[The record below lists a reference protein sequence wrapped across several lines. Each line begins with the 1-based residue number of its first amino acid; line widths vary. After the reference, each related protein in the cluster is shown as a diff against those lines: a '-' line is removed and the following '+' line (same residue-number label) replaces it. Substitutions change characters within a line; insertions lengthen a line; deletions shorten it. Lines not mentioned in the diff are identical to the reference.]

1 MSKNYDF
8 AGWATRN
15 NIRCSDGR
23 TIRRDAFKDN
33 DGQTVPLVWNHNH
46 NDPFNVLGHA
56 LLKNRP
62 EGVYAYCTLNDSA
75 QGKNARE
82 LVEHGD
88 VESLSIYA
96 NNLRQ
101 NGGDVMHGKIR
112 EVSLVLAGANP
123 GAYIDS
129 VIVHSDDDDSD
140 DSEAIIYS
148 GSDLELSHAD
158 TKKKA
163 EDEEETGSDDNT
175 ENKEAKMAKDK
186 QQPNTNG
193 SGNEET
199 VEEVFNTLTDKQKQV
214 VYALIGMAIEDAKNG
229 NLDDEEESE
238 PEDEEDMKHNVF
250 DGDYGSD
257 VISHAEQMDIIA
269 DGKRYGS
276 LRDSALAHGIDNIDY
291 LFPDAQSLEN
301 APSFVKR
308 PDEWVTDFM
317 NSTHHTPF
325 SRIKSIYANI
335 TEDEA
340 RARGYI
346 KGHQKKDEVFA
357 LLRRTTT
364 PTTIYKKQK
373 LDRDD
378 IVDITDF
385 DVVSWLKTEMRQML
399 DEEIARACLLGDG
412 RKASDEDKI
421 SELNIRPIFRDN
433 SFYTIKMNIAYNE
446 EKTTADDL
454 AKAFIRAA
462 VTARSKYRGSGN
474 PTLYTSEEM
483 LTSCLLLE
491 DKMGRVIYDSQE
503 KLANAMRVSKILTVP
518 AISTTVKESEIAV
531 LKLFGIIVNPSDYN
545 IGADKGGAVNMFD
558 DFDIDYNQ
566 QKYLIETR
574 CSGALTIPFSAI
586 TIAGVY
592 SKGEAAKDDP
602 VTPEVGEDAGNDDW
616 RTSGNIGGNIG
627 DGPAIKP

>member
-8 AGWATRN
+8 SGWATRN

-88 VESLSIYA
+88 VDSLSIYA

-129 VIVHSDDDDSD
+129 VIVHGDDSD
-140 DSEAIIYS
+140 DKDDLEAIIYS

-158 TKKKA
+158 TNKNA
-163 EDEEETGSDDNT
+163 EDDKENGSDDNT
-175 ENKEAKMAKDK
+175 ENKETKMAKN

-199 VEEVFNTLTDKQKQV
+199 VEDVFNTLTDKQKQV

-229 NLDDEEESE
+229 DLDDKEKSE

-250 DGDYGSD
+250 DIDNQADD

-276 LRDSALAHGIDNIDY
+276 LRDSALAHGIDNINY
-291 LFPDAQSLEN
+291 LFPDAKTIEN

-308 PDEWVTDFM
+308 QDEWVSDFM
-317 NSTHHTPF
+317 NNTHHTPF

-335 TEDEA
+335 TEDDA

-346 KGHQKKDEVFA
+346 KGKLKKEEVFA
-357 LLRRTTT
+357 LLRRTTN

-378 IVDITDF
+378 IVDITGF
-385 DVVSWLKTEMRQML
+385 DVVAWLKTEMRQML
-399 DEEIARACLLGDG
+399 NEEIARACLIGDG
-412 RKASDEDKI
+412 RLASSEDKI
-421 SELNIRPIFRDN
+421 SETNIRPIATD
-433 SFYTIKMNIAYNE
+433 SEFYTIKAGVNYNQSATQDDIA
-446 EKTTADDL
+446 KQ
-454 AKAFIRAA
+454 FIRSALM
-462 VTARSKYRGSGN
+462 ARKYYKGSGN
-474 PTLYTSEEM
+474 PTLYTTEDM
-483 LTSCLLLE
+483 LTACLLLE
-491 DKMGRVIYDSQE
+491 DKMGRVIYDSVD
-503 KLANAMRVSKILTVP
+503 KLATTMRVSKIVTVP
-518 AISTTVKESEIAV
+518 SIENEVKTSGDV
-531 LKLFGIIVNPSDYN
+531 QSSLYGIIVNPIDYN
-545 IGADKGGAVNMFD
+545 IGADSGGAVNMFD

-574 CSGALTIPFSAI
+574 CSGALVNPFSAI
-586 TIAGVY
+586 AVWGSTDTVTDSNNPTEPTAEVTSPFSGGVLQQ
-592 SKGEAAKDDP
+592 STAESLLA
-602 VTPEVGEDAGNDDW
+602 
-616 RTSGNIGGNIG
+616 
-627 DGPAIKP
+627 

>member
-8 AGWATRN
+8 SGWATRN

-88 VESLSIYA
+88 VDSLSIYA

-101 NGGDVMHGKIR
+101 NGRDVMHGKIR

-129 VIVHSDDDDSD
+129 VIVHSDGDDSD

-158 TKKKA
+158 TKKNA

-175 ENKEAKMAKDK
+175 ENKETKMTTN

-193 SGNEET
+193 GGNEET
-199 VEEVFNTLTDKQKQV
+199 VEDVFNTLTDKQKQV
-214 VYALIGMAIEDAKNG
+214 VYALIGMAIEDAKKG

-250 DGDYGSD
+250 DNDYQADD

-291 LFPDAQSLEN
+291 LFPDAKTIEN

-308 PDEWVTDFM
+308 QDEWVSDFM
-317 NSTHHTPF
+317 NNTHHTPF

-335 TEDEA
+335 TEDDA

-346 KGHQKKDEVFA
+346 KGKLKKDEVFA
-357 LLRRTTT
+357 LLRRTTN

-385 DVVSWLKTEMRQML
+385 DVVAWLKTEMRQML
-399 DEEIARACLLGDG
+399 NEEIARACLIGDG
-412 RKASDEDKI
+412 RLASSEDKI
-421 SELNIRPIFRDN
+421 PETNIRPIATDN
-433 SFYTIKMNIAYNE
+433 AFYTIKASVRYNKSATQDDIA
-446 EKTTADDL
+446 KQ
-454 AKAFIRAA
+454 FIRSALM
-462 VTARSKYRGSGN
+462 ARKYYKGSGN
-474 PTLYTSEEM
+474 PTLYTTEDM
-483 LTSCLLLE
+483 LTTCLLLE
-491 DKMGRVIYDSQE
+491 DKMGRVIYDSVD
-503 KLANAMRVSKILTVP
+503 KLATTMRVSKIVTVP
-518 AISTTVKESEIAV
+518 AIENDVKTFGDMQSS
-531 LKLFGIIVNPSDYN
+531 LYGIIVNPTDYN
-545 IGADKGGAVNMFD
+545 IGADSGGAVNMFD

-574 CSGALTIPFSAI
+574 CSGALVAPFSAI
-586 TIAGVY
+586 AVWGSTDTKTD
-592 SKGEAAKDDP
+592 SNNP
-602 VTPEVGEDAGNDDW
+602 SSPEVAFNTIYEKGVVDQDTAESELS
-616 RTSGNIGGNIG
+616 RL
-627 DGPAIKP
+627 

>member
-8 AGWATRN
+8 SGWATRN

-88 VESLSIYA
+88 VDSLSIYA

-129 VIVHSDDDDSD
+129 VIVHSDGDDSD

-158 TKKKA
+158 TKKNA
-163 EDEEETGSDDNT
+163 EDEEETGPDDNT
-175 ENKEAKMAKDK
+175 KNKETKMTKN

-193 SGNEET
+193 GGNEET
-199 VEEVFNTLTDKQKQV
+199 VEDVFNTLTDKQKQV
-214 VYALIGMAIEDAKNG
+214 VYALIGMAIEDAKKG

-250 DGDYGSD
+250 DNDYQDDG

-291 LFPDAQSLEN
+291 LFPDAKTIEN

-308 PDEWVTDFM
+308 QDEWVSDFM
-317 NSTHHTPF
+317 NNTHHTPF

-335 TEDEA
+335 TEDDA

-346 KGHQKKDEVFA
+346 KGKLKKDEVFA
-357 LLRRTTT
+357 LLRRTTN

-385 DVVSWLKTEMRQML
+385 DVVAWLKTEMRQML
-399 DEEIARACLLGDG
+399 NEEIARACLIGDG
-412 RKASDEDKI
+412 RLASSEDKI
-421 SELNIRPIFRDN
+421 PETNIRPIATDN
-433 SFYTIKMNIAYNE
+433 EFYTIKASVKYNKSATQDDIA
-446 EKTTADDL
+446 KQ
-454 AKAFIRAA
+454 FIRSALM
-462 VTARSKYRGSGN
+462 ARKYYKGSGN
-474 PTLYTSEEM
+474 PTLYTTEDM
-483 LTSCLLLE
+483 LTACLLLE
-491 DKMGRVIYDSQE
+491 DKMGRVIYDSVD
-503 KLANAMRVSKILTVP
+503 KLATTMRVSKIVTVP
-518 AISTTVKESEIAV
+518 SIENEVKTSGDV
-531 LKLFGIIVNPSDYN
+531 QSSLYGIIVNPTDYN
-545 IGADKGGAVNMFD
+545 IGADSGGAVNMFD

-574 CSGALTIPFSAI
+574 CSGALVNPFSAI
-586 TIAGVY
+586 AVWGSTDTKTDSNNPTEPTAAVTSPFSGGVLKK
-592 SKGEAAKDDP
+592 STAESLLA
-602 VTPEVGEDAGNDDW
+602 
-616 RTSGNIGGNIG
+616 
-627 DGPAIKP
+627 

>member
-8 AGWATRN
+8 SGWATRN

-88 VESLSIYA
+88 VDSLSIYA

-129 VIVHSDDDDSD
+129 VIVHGDDSD
-140 DSEAIIYS
+140 DKDDLEAIIYS

-158 TKKKA
+158 TNKNA
-163 EDEEETGSDDNT
+163 EDDKENGSDDNT
-175 ENKEAKMAKDK
+175 ENKETKMAKN

-199 VEEVFNTLTDKQKQV
+199 VEDVFNTLTDKQKQV

-229 NLDDEEESE
+229 DLDDKEESK

-250 DGDYGSD
+250 DNDYQADD

-291 LFPDAQSLEN
+291 LFPDAKTIEN

-308 PDEWVTDFM
+308 QDEWVSDFM
-317 NSTHHTPF
+317 NNTHHTPF

-335 TEDEA
+335 TEDDA

-346 KGHQKKDEVFA
+346 KGKLKKDEVFA
-357 LLRRTTT
+357 LLRRTTN

-385 DVVSWLKTEMRQML
+385 DVVAWLKTEMRQML
-399 DEEIARACLLGDG
+399 NEEIARACLIGDG
-412 RKASDEDKI
+412 RLASSEDKI
-421 SELNIRPIFRDN
+421 SETNIRPIATDN
-433 SFYTIKMNIAYNE
+433 EFYTIKASVNYNQSATQDDIA
-446 EKTTADDL
+446 KQ
-454 AKAFIRAA
+454 FIRSALM
-462 VTARSKYRGSGN
+462 ARKYYKGSGN
-474 PTLYTSEEM
+474 PTLYTTEDM
-483 LTSCLLLE
+483 LTACLLLE
-491 DKMGRVIYDSQE
+491 DKMGRVIYDSVD
-503 KLANAMRVSKILTVP
+503 KLATTMRVSKIVTVP
-518 AISTTVKESEIAV
+518 SIENEVKTSGDV
-531 LKLFGIIVNPSDYN
+531 QSSLYGIIVNPTDYN
-545 IGADKGGAVNMFD
+545 IGADSGGAVNMFD

-574 CSGALTIPFSAI
+574 CSGALVNPFSAI
-586 TIAGVY
+586 AVWGSTDTVTDSNNPTEPTAEVTSPFSGGVLQQ
-592 SKGEAAKDDP
+592 STAESLLA
-602 VTPEVGEDAGNDDW
+602 
-616 RTSGNIGGNIG
+616 
-627 DGPAIKP
+627 

>member
-175 ENKEAKMAKDK
+175 ENKEAKMAKD

-193 SGNEET
+193 GGNEET
-199 VEEVFNTLTDKQKQV
+199 VEDVFNTLTDKQKQV

-250 DGDYGSD
+250 DNDYQDDG

-291 LFPDAQSLEN
+291 LFPDAKTIEN

-308 PDEWVTDFM
+308 QDEWVSDFM
-317 NSTHHTPF
+317 NNTHHTPF

-335 TEDEA
+335 TEDDA

-346 KGHQKKDEVFA
+346 KGKLKKDEVFA
-357 LLRRTTT
+357 LLRRTTN

-385 DVVSWLKTEMRQML
+385 DVVAWLKTEMRQML
-399 DEEIARACLLGDG
+399 NEEIARACLIGDG
-412 RKASDEDKI
+412 RLASSEDKI
-421 SELNIRPIFRDN
+421 SETNIRPIATDN
-433 SFYTIKMNIAYNE
+433 QFYTIIATVKYN
-446 EKTTADDL
+446 KSATQDDI
-454 AKAFIRAA
+454 AKQFIRST
-462 VTARSKYRGSGN
+462 VMARKYYKGSGS
-474 PTLYTSEEM
+474 PTLYTTEDM
-483 LTSCLLLE
+483 LTACLLLE
-491 DKMGRVIYDSQE
+491 DKMGRVIYDSVD
-503 KLANAMRVSKILTVP
+503 KLATTMRVSKILTVP
-518 AISTTVKESEIAV
+518 SIENEVKTMGDRRSS
-531 LKLFGIIVNPSDYN
+531 LYGIIVNPTDYN
-545 IGADKGGAVNMFD
+545 IGADSGGAVNMFD

-574 CSGALTIPFSAI
+574 CSGALVTPFSAI
-586 TIAGVY
+586 AVWGLTDTKTDSNNPTEPTA
-592 SKGEAAKDDP
+592 E
-602 VTPEVGEDAGNDDW
+602 VTPPFDGSGGVISQIAAGDTLSDD
-616 RTSGNIGGNIG
+616 
-627 DGPAIKP
+627 

>member
-8 AGWATRN
+8 SGWATRN

-88 VESLSIYA
+88 VDSLSIYA

-129 VIVHSDDDDSD
+129 VIVHGDDSD
-140 DSEAIIYS
+140 DKDDLEAIIYS

-158 TKKKA
+158 TNKNA
-163 EDEEETGSDDNT
+163 EDDKENGSDDNT
-175 ENKEAKMAKDK
+175 ENKETKMAKN

-199 VEEVFNTLTDKQKQV
+199 VEDVFNTLTDKQKQV

-229 NLDDEEESE
+229 DLEDKEKSE

-250 DGDYGSD
+250 DNDYQADD

-276 LRDSALAHGIDNIDY
+276 LRDSALAHGIDNINY
-291 LFPDAQSLEN
+291 LFPDAKTIEN

-308 PDEWVTDFM
+308 QDEWVSDFM
-317 NSTHHTPF
+317 NNTHHTPF

-335 TEDEA
+335 TEDDA

-346 KGHQKKDEVFA
+346 KGKLKKDEVFA
-357 LLRRTTT
+357 LLRRTTN

-385 DVVSWLKTEMRQML
+385 DVVAWLKTEMRQML
-399 DEEIARACLLGDG
+399 NEEIARACLIGDG
-412 RKASDEDKI
+412 RLASSEDKI
-421 SELNIRPIFRDN
+421 SETNIRPIATDN
-433 SFYTIKMNIAYNE
+433 EFYTIKASVNYNQSATQDDIA
-446 EKTTADDL
+446 KQ
-454 AKAFIRAA
+454 FIRSALM
-462 VTARSKYRGSGN
+462 ARKYYKGSGN
-474 PTLYTSEEM
+474 PTLYTTEDM
-483 LTSCLLLE
+483 LTACLLLE
-491 DKMGRVIYDSQE
+491 DKMGRVIYDSVD
-503 KLANAMRVSKILTVP
+503 KLATTMRVSKIVTVP
-518 AISTTVKESEIAV
+518 SIENEVKTSGDV
-531 LKLFGIIVNPSDYN
+531 QSSLYGIIVNPTDYN
-545 IGADKGGAVNMFD
+545 IGADSGGAVNMFD

-574 CSGALTIPFSAI
+574 CSGALVNPFSAI
-586 TIAGVY
+586 AVWGSTDTVTDSNNPTEPTAEVTSPFSGGVLQQ
-592 SKGEAAKDDP
+592 STAESLLA
-602 VTPEVGEDAGNDDW
+602 
-616 RTSGNIGGNIG
+616 
-627 DGPAIKP
+627 

>member
-8 AGWATRN
+8 SGWATRN

-88 VESLSIYA
+88 VDSLSIYA

-129 VIVHSDDDDSD
+129 VIVHSDGDDSD

-158 TKKKA
+158 TKKNA

-175 ENKEAKMAKDK
+175 ENKETKMTTN

-193 SGNEET
+193 GGNEET
-199 VEEVFNTLTDKQKQV
+199 VEDVFNTLTDKQKQV
-214 VYALIGMAIEDAKNG
+214 VYALIGMAIEDAKKG

-250 DGDYGSD
+250 DNDYQADD

-291 LFPDAQSLEN
+291 LFPDAKTIEN

-308 PDEWVTDFM
+308 QDEWVSDFM
-317 NSTHHTPF
+317 NNTHHTPF

-335 TEDEA
+335 TEDDA

-346 KGHQKKDEVFA
+346 KGKLKKDEVFA
-357 LLRRTTT
+357 LLRRTTN

-385 DVVSWLKTEMRQML
+385 DVVAWLKTEMRQML
-399 DEEIARACLLGDG
+399 NEEIARACLIGDG
-412 RKASDEDKI
+412 RLASSEDKI
-421 SELNIRPIFRDN
+421 PETNIRPIATDN
-433 SFYTIKMNIAYNE
+433 KFYTIKAFVRYNE
-446 EKTTADDL
+446 SATQDDI
-454 AKAFIRAA
+454 AKQFIRSALM
-462 VTARSKYRGSGN
+462 ARKYYKGSGN
-474 PTLYTSEEM
+474 PTLYTTEDM
-483 LTSCLLLE
+483 LTTCLLLE
-491 DKMGRVIYDSQE
+491 DKMGRVIYDSVD
-503 KLANAMRVSKILTVP
+503 KLATTMRVSKIVTVP
-518 AISTTVKESEIAV
+518 SIENDVETHGDMQSS
-531 LKLFGIIVNPSDYN
+531 LYGIIVNPTDYN
-545 IGADKGGAVNMFD
+545 IGADSGGAVNMFD

-574 CSGALTIPFSAI
+574 CSGALVTPFSAI
-586 TIAGVY
+586 SIWGSTDTKTD
-592 SKGEAAKDDP
+592 SNNP
-602 VTPEVGEDAGNDDW
+602 SSPEVAFNTIYEKGVVDQDTAESELS
-616 RTSGNIGGNIG
+616 R
-627 DGPAIKP
+627 P